1 MILSDTYALAL
12 SLQRLCSYLH
22 SFMPVVYTHIIIQSC
37 KFDLLYTGSGLAH
50 AQDMSDR
57 VSLSPRSSPARDA
70 YWSVPTAALL
80 SPPSMPLT
88 DTKEER
94 QIAEIAVVGE
104 LTSDTNTGKREVMD
118 LATGIQNQLSA
129 DDEIEVHEP
138 QDATSSHLQE
148 SSISPSKHA
157 SLPLEVKS
165 KIVPGMFLM

>member
-1 MILSDTYALAL
+1 
-12 SLQRLCSYLH
+12 
-22 SFMPVVYTHIIIQSC
+22 MPVVYTHIIIQSC